1 MGACACPAVDG
12 ELYEKIKRRGDRYM
26 LASERRR
33 LILERV
39 AERQTIEAQAL
50 ADEFGV
56 SVMTVRRDIKRLEQD
71 GFLRQTYGG
80 ATVQIT
86 KSVELGFNSRALQ
99 FSAQKRRIG
108 ASAAKLIEPG
118 QTLFL
123 GEGTTT
129 AQFAQFLPPHPHL
142 LVITASLSH
151 ASLLCSRGIR
161 VIVVGGKLHADELT
175 MTGPIAEATLQ
186 RFYADVCVLGAAGV
200 DEQVGI
206 TELDY
211 EGAALHRLMMERS
224 RQVMLLADHSKLG
237 FRAPAVVAPVRD
249 IDTLITDEQAPGE
262 LLAQL
267 KAEGVTVA
275 VVGDQ
280 LLELEPE
287 LGGERS
293 VERSQHSEVGG
304 VVS

>member
-1 MGACACPAVDG
+1 
-12 ELYEKIKRRGDRYM
+12 M
-26 LASERRR
+26 LANERRR

-39 AERQTIEAQAL
+39 AEHQSIEAQAL
-50 ADEFGV
+50 ADELGV
-56 SVMTVRRDIKRLEQD
+56 SVMTIPRDNKRLEQD

-80 ATVQIT
+80 ATVHIT

-99 FSAQKRRIG
+99 FSTQKRRIG
-108 ASAAKLIEPG
+108 ASAARLIEPG

-142 LVITASLSH
+142 LVVTASLSH
-151 ASLLCSRGIR
+151 ASLLCSRDIR

-175 MTGPIAEATLQ
+175 MTGPIAEATIN

-200 DEQVGI
+200 DPLVGV

-211 EGAALHRLMMERS
+211 EAASLHLL
-224 RQVMLLADHSKLG
+224 LLADHSKLG
-237 FRAPAVVAPVRD
+237 FRGPAVVAPAQMVG
-249 IDTLITDEQAPGE
+249 TLMTDAVPSES

-267 KAEGVTVA
+267 RACGMGIKI
-275 VVGDQ
+275 VGEKV
-280 LLELEPE
+280 LELEP
-287 LGGERS
+287 GM
-293 VERSQHSEVGG
+293 
-304 VVS
+304 VS